1 MERNLFLKKIK
12 KDGKIFGNADYF
24 SYLYIINKETNIIH
38 LNKIFNIMKNQI
50 LTNDNLRQIIPSAY
64 TAQADW
70 LSNKYQAISTENIVD
85 EMRSRGWN
93 PVKAV
98 ETGTKS
104 NGSNGTAKRHY
115 NFHMVHFRHDTLTEE
130 SLKTVGDSVPEMVL
144 INSNNGARAFRFE
157 AGIFRLVCS
166 NGMIVKDADMGSIR
180 QVHMGEFDI
189 VPHIEQFIHT
199 TRKNMDRIIHLQ
211 QTQLD
216 KDLQVELA
224 ERAMDI
230 RFSGSKF
237 QPVIDDV
244 LKVRRQGDVGND
256 GWKVVNRIQEALIR
270 GGIRTTYTD
279 EKKKETFERQAGEVK
294 SLRMSNEYNQK
305 LFNVVDEVVF
315 A

>member
-1 MERNLFLKKIK
+1 
-12 KDGKIFGNADYF
+12 
-24 SYLYIINKETNIIH
+24 
-38 LNKIFNIMKNQI
+38 MKNQI
-50 LTNDNLRQIIPSAY
+50 LTNDKLRQIIPSAY
-64 TAQADW
+64 SETAPW

-85 EMRSRGWN
+85 EMRTRGWN

-98 ETGTKS
+98 ETGTKQ

-115 NFHMVHFRHDTLTEE
+115 NFHMVHFRHDTLTQE
-130 SLKTVGDSVPEMVL
+130 SLKTVGDSIPEMVL

-166 NGMIVKDADMGSIR
+166 NGMITKDADMGSIR

-199 TRKNMDRIIHLQ
+199 TRKNMDRIIQLQ
-211 QTQLD
+211 NIELNKSVQ
-216 KDLQVELA
+216 KELA
-224 ERAMDI
+224 QRAMNI

-244 LKVRRQGDVGND
+244 LKVRRQGDIGND
-256 GWKVVNRIQEALIR
+256 GWKVVNRIQESLIR

-294 SLRMSNEYNQK
+294 SLS
-305 LFNVVDEVVF
+305 L
-315 A
+315 